1 MPLSL
6 AQLRQ
11 FVALA
16 DTGSVGGAARA
27 LGVSQPAATK
37 NLRALEAQLGVVLV
51 RRTTRGT
58 ELTKHG
64 QTFLLRARSACRE
77 IERGQAELADAVKQA
92 SGPIVLGASP
102 AAAAA
107 LLPGPLTLLRRDF
120 PVDIRIV
127 EGMPGATLPRVRDES
142 LDFALGP
149 SLRAPLA
156 GDLVAV
162 PLYPNEMAIVVRRQH
177 PLATARSLAD
187 LMDSEWITAGLGTAS
202 LVVDDMFVAAGLPAP
217 RWAIR
222 CESIPG
228 LIAITAQSDLIAT
241 VPRSLLALG
250 IADRLL
256 VPVRVREKMASSTMS
271 LFVKRDSP
279 PNAAASRLIRLIK
292 DEAKRLRARGRSG

>member
-16 DTGSVGGAARA
+16 DAGSVGGAARA

-37 NLRALEAQLGVVLV
+37 NLRALEVQLGVALV

-64 QTFLLRARSACRE
+64 QTFLVRARSACRE

-107 LLPGPLTLLRRDF
+107 LLPGPLALLRRDY

-127 EGMPGATLPRVRDES
+127 EGMPVATLPRVRDES

-149 SLRAPLA
+149 SLRAPMA
-156 GDLVAV
+156 GDVVAV
-162 PLYPNEMAIVVRRQH
+162 PLYPNEMAIVVRRNH
-177 PLATARSLAD
+177 PLAATRSLAD

-202 LVVDDMFVAAGLPAP
+202 LVVDDMFVAAGLPTP

-228 LIAITAQSDLIAT
+228 LIAITAKSDLIAT

-256 VPVRVREKMASSTMS
+256 VPIRVREKMASSTMS
-271 LFVKRDSP
+271 LFVKRGSP
-279 PNAAASRLIRLIK
+279 PNAAAGRLIRLIK
-292 DEAKRLRARGRSG
+292 DEAKRLRAVR

>member
-16 DTGSVGGAARA
+16 EAGSVGGAARA

-37 NLRALEAQLGVVLV
+37 SLRALEAQLGVALV
-51 RRTTRGT
+51 RRTARGT

-64 QTFLLRARSACRE
+64 HTFLLRARSACRE
-77 IERGQAELADAVKQA
+77 IERGQAELADAVKQV

-102 AAAAA
+102 ASAAA
-107 LLPGPLTLLRRDF
+107 LLPGPLKILRRDF

-127 EGMPGATLPRVRDES
+127 EGMPAALLPRVRDES

-149 SLRAPLA
+149 SVRAPLA
-156 GDLVAV
+156 SDLVAA
-162 PLYPNEMAIVVRRQH
+162 PLYPNEMAIVVRRGH
-177 PLATARSLAD
+177 PLAATRTLAD
-187 LMDSEWITAGLGTAS
+187 LLACEWITAGLGPAN
-202 LVVDDMFVAAGLPAP
+202 LVVDEMFTAAGLPTP
-217 RWAIR
+217 HWGIR

-241 VPRSLLALG
+241 VPKSLLALG

-256 VPVRVREKMASSTMS
+256 EPIRVREKMASSTMS
-271 LFVKRDSP
+271 LFTKRDSP
-279 PNAAASRLIRLIK
+279 PNAAASRLIRLIR
-292 DEAKRLRARGRSG
+292 DEAKRLRAAR

>member
-1 MPLSL
+1 MSLSL

-16 DTGSVGGAARA
+16 DAGSVGGAARA

-37 NLRALEAQLGVVLV
+37 SLRALETQLGVALV
-51 RRTTRGT
+51 RRTAKGT
-58 ELTKHG
+58 ELTRHG
-64 QTFLLRARSACRE
+64 HTFLLRARSACRE

-107 LLPGPLTLLRRDF
+107 LLPGPIKLLRRAC

-127 EGMPGATLPRVRDES
+127 EGMPVATLPRVRDES

-156 GDLVAV
+156 GDLVAS
-162 PLYPNEMAIVVRRQH
+162 PLYPNEMAIVVRRGH
-177 PLATARSLAD
+177 PLAAKRSLAD
-187 LMDSEWITAGLGTAS
+187 LMDCEWITAGLGTAS
-202 LVVDDMFVAAGLPAP
+202 LVVDDMFTAAGLPAP

-228 LIAITAQSDLIAT
+228 LIAITAKSDFIAT

-256 VPVRVREKMASSTMS
+256 EPVRVREKMASSTMS
-271 LFVKRDSP
+271 LFEKRDSP
-279 PNAAASRLIRLIK
+279 HGAATGRLIRLIK
-292 DEAKRLRARGRSG
+292 DEARRLRATR

>member
-1 MPLSL
+1 MSLSL

-16 DTGSVGGAARA
+16 EAGSVGGAARA

-37 NLRALEAQLGVVLV
+37 SLRALEAQLGVALV
-51 RRTTRGT
+51 RRTARGT

-64 QTFLLRARSACRE
+64 HTFLLRARSACRE
-77 IERGQAELADAVKQA
+77 IERGQAELADAVTQA

-107 LLPGPLTLLRRDF
+107 LLPGSLKLFRRDF

-127 EGMPGATLPRVRDES
+127 EGMPVATLPRVRDES

-149 SLRAPLA
+149 SMRASLA
-156 GDLVAV
+156 GDLVCV
-162 PLYPNEMAIVVRRQH
+162 PLYPNEMAIVVRRGH
-177 PLATARSLAD
+177 PLAATRSLAD
-187 LMDSEWITAGLGTAS
+187 LLDSEWITAGLGTAS
-202 LVVDDMFVAAGLPAP
+202 LVVDDMFTAAGFPTP
-217 RWAIR
+217 RWVIR

-241 VPRSLLALG
+241 IPKSLLALG

-256 VPVRVREKMASSTMS
+256 ETICVREKMASSTMS
-271 LFVKRDSP
+271 LFMKRDSP
-279 PNAAASRLIRLIK
+279 LNVAAGRLVRLIK
-292 DEAKRLRARGRSG
+292 VEARRQRATR

>member
-1 MPLSL
+1 MSLSL

-16 DTGSVGGAARA
+16 EVGSVGGAARA
-27 LGVSQPAATK
+27 LGISQPAATK
-37 NLRALEAQLGVVLV
+37 SLRALEAELGVVLV
-51 RRTTRGT
+51 RRTARGT

-77 IERGQAELADAVKQA
+77 IERGQAELAETGKQA

-107 LLPGPLTLLRRDF
+107 LLPGPLKLLRRDF
-120 PVDIRIV
+120 PVDVRIV
-127 EGMPGATLPRVRDES
+127 EGMPAATLPRVRDES

-149 SLRAPLA
+149 SLRASLA
-156 GDLVAV
+156 GDLIVL
-162 PLYPNEMAIVVRRQH
+162 PLYPNEMAIVVRRGH
-177 PLATARSLAD
+177 PLAATRSLAD
-187 LMDSEWITAGLGTAS
+187 LTDSEWITAGLGNAS
-202 LVVDDMFVAAGLPAP
+202 LVVDDMFTAAGLPTP

-241 VPRSLLALG
+241 IPKSLLALG

-256 VPVRVREKMASSTMS
+256 EPIRVREKMASSTMS
-271 LFVKRDSP
+271 LFIKRDSP
-279 PNAAASRLIRLIK
+279 LSATAGKLIRLIK
-292 DEAKRLRARGRSG
+292 DEAKRLRAAR

>member
-1 MPLSL
+1 MSLSL

-16 DTGSVGGAARA
+16 EVGSVGGAARA

-37 NLRALEAQLGVVLV
+37 SLRALEAELGVVLV
-51 RRTTRGT
+51 RRTARGT

-64 QTFLLRARSACRE
+64 HTFLLRARSACRE

-107 LLPGPLTLLRRDF
+107 LLPGPLKLFRRDF

-127 EGMPGATLPRVRDES
+127 EGMPVATLPRVRDES

-149 SLRAPLA
+149 SIRAPLA
-156 GDLVAV
+156 SDLVCA
-162 PLYPNEMAIVVRRQH
+162 PLYPNEMAIVVRRGH
-177 PLATARSLAD
+177 PLAATRSLAD
-187 LMDSEWITAGLGTAS
+187 LLDSEWITAGLGTAS
-202 LVVDDMFVAAGLPAP
+202 LVVDDMFAAAGLPTP

-250 IADRLL
+250 LADRLL
-256 VPVRVREKMASSTMS
+256 ETIHVREKMASSTMS
-271 LFVKRDSP
+271 LFLKRDSL
-279 PNAAASRLIRLIK
+279 PNAATGKLVRLIK
-292 DEAKRLRARGRSG
+292 DEAKRLRATR

>member
-16 DTGSVGGAARA
+16 EAGSVGGAARA

-37 NLRALEAQLGVVLV
+37 SLRALEAQLGAVLI
-51 RRTTRGT
+51 RRTARGT

-77 IERGQAELADAVKQA
+77 IDRGQAELADAMKQV
-92 SGPIVLGASP
+92 SGPVVLGASP
-102 AAAAA
+102 ASAAA
-107 LLPGPLTLLRRDF
+107 LLPGPLKLLRRDF
-120 PVDIRIV
+120 PVDIRII
-127 EGMPGATLPRVRDES
+127 EGMPTAMLPRVRDES

-149 SLRAPLA
+149 SLRTPLA
-156 GDLVAV
+156 SDLVAV
-162 PLYPNEMAIVVRRQH
+162 PLYPNEMAIVVRRGH
-177 PLATARSLAD
+177 PLAAARSLAD
-187 LMDSEWITAGLGTAS
+187 LTDSEWITAGLGTAS
-202 LVVDDMFVAAGLPAP
+202 LVVDDMFTAAGLPTP

-241 VPRSLLALG
+241 VPKSLLVLG

-256 VPVRVREKMASSTMS
+256 VQVRVREKMASSTMS
-271 LFVKRDSP
+271 LFIKRDSP
-279 PNAAASRLIRLIK
+279 PNAAAGRLIRLIK
-292 DEAKRLRARGRSG
+292 DEAKRLRVTR

>member
-1 MPLSL
+1 MSLSL

-16 DTGSVGGAARA
+16 DAGSVGGAARS

-37 NLRALEAQLGVVLV
+37 SLRALEAELGVALV

-64 QTFLLRARSACRE
+64 HTLLLRARSACRE
-77 IERGQAELADAVKQA
+77 VERGQAELADAVKQA
-92 SGPIVLGASP
+92 GGPIVLGASP

-107 LLPGPLTLLRRDF
+107 LLPGPLELLRREF

-127 EGMPGATLPRVRDES
+127 EGMPMATLPRVRDES

-149 SLRAPLA
+149 SLRTSLT

-162 PLYPNEMAIVVRRQH
+162 PLYPNEMAIVVRHGH
-177 PLATARSLAD
+177 PLAATRSLAD
-187 LMDSEWITAGLGTAS
+187 LLDSDWITAGLGTAS
-202 LVVDDMFVAAGLPAP
+202 LVVDDMFTAAGLPTP

-241 VPRSLLALG
+241 IPRSLLALG

-256 VPVRVREKMASSTMS
+256 EPIRVREKMASSTMS
-271 LFVKRDSP
+271 LFIKRDSP
-279 PNAAASRLIRLIK
+279 LNTAAGRLVRLIK
-292 DEAKRLRARGRSG
+292 DEAKRLRAAQ

>member
-1 MPLSL
+1 MTLSL
-6 AQLRQ
+6 AHLRQ

-16 DTGSVGGAARA
+16 ETGSVGGAARA

-37 NLRALEAQLGVVLV
+37 SLRALEALLGVVLV
-51 RRTTRGT
+51 RRTARGT

-64 QTFLLRARSACRE
+64 HTFLLRARSACRE

-102 AAAAA
+102 ASAAA
-107 LLPGPLTLLRRDF
+107 LLPGPLKLLRRDF

-127 EGMPGATLPRVRDES
+127 EGMPEATLPRVRDES

-162 PLYPNEMAIVVRRQH
+162 PLYPNEMAIVVRRGH
-177 PLATARSLAD
+177 PLAAKRSLAD
-187 LMDSEWITAGLGTAS
+187 LMDCEWITAGLGSAS
-202 LVVDDMFVAAGLPAP
+202 LVVDDMFAAAGLSTP
-217 RWAIR
+217 RWVIR

-228 LIAITAQSDLIAT
+228 LIAITAKSDFIAT
-241 VPRSLLALG
+241 VPKSLLALG

-256 VPVRVREKMASSTMS
+256 EPVRVRERMASSTMS
-271 LFVKRDSP
+271 LFMKRDSP
-279 PNAAASRLIRLIK
+279 HSAPAGRLIRLIK
-292 DEAKRLRARGRSG
+292 DEGKRLRATR

>member
-16 DTGSVGGAARA
+16 EAGSVGGAARA

-37 NLRALEAQLGVVLV
+37 SLRALEAELGVVLV
-51 RRTTRGT
+51 RRTARGT

-64 QTFLLRARSACRE
+64 HTFLLRARSACRE
-77 IERGQAELADAVKQA
+77 IERGQAELADAVNQG
-92 SGPIVLGASP
+92 SGPIVMGASP

-107 LLPGPLTLLRRDF
+107 LLPGPLKLLRRDF
-120 PVDIRIV
+120 SVDIRIV
-127 EGMPGATLPRVRDES
+127 EGMPAATLPRVRDES

-149 SLRAPLA
+149 SLRTSLA
-156 GDLVAV
+156 GDLVCV
-162 PLYPNEMAIVVRRQH
+162 PLCPFELAIVVRHGH
-177 PLATARSLAD
+177 PLAASRSLAD

-202 LVVDDMFVAAGLPAP
+202 LFVDDMFNAAGLPTP

-228 LIAITAQSDLIAT
+228 LIAITARSDLIAT
-241 VPRSLLALG
+241 IPKSLLTLG
-250 IADRLL
+250 LTDRLL
-256 VPVRVREKMASSTMS
+256 QPIPVREKMGSSTMS
-271 LFVKRDSP
+271 LFIKRDSAP
-279 PNAAASRLIRLIK
+279 TAAAAKLIRLIK
-292 DEAKRLRARGRSG
+292 DEAKRLRATR

>member
-6 AQLRQ
+6 SQLRQ

-16 DTGSVGGAARA
+16 EAGSVGGAARA
-27 LGVSQPAATK
+27 LGISQPAATK
-37 NLRALEAQLGVVLV
+37 SLRTLEAELGVALI
-51 RRTTRGT
+51 RRTARGT

-64 QTFLLRARSACRE
+64 HTFLLRARSACRE

-107 LLPGPLTLLRRDF
+107 LLPGPLKLLRRDS

-127 EGMPGATLPRVRDES
+127 EGMPAATLPRVRDES

-156 GDLVAV
+156 NDLVAV
-162 PLYPNEMAIVVRRQH
+162 PLYPNEMAIVVRRGH
-177 PLATARSLAD
+177 PLAARRSLAD
-187 LMDSEWITAGLGTAS
+187 LLDSEWITAGLGTAS
-202 LVVDDMFVAAGLPAP
+202 LVVDDMFTAAGLPTP

-241 VPRSLLALG
+241 IPKSLLALG

-256 VPVRVREKMASSTMS
+256 EPIRVREKMASSTMS
-271 LFVKRDSP
+271 LFIKRDSP
-279 PNAAASRLIRLIK
+279 ASAAAGKLIRLIK
-292 DEAKRLRARGRSG
+292 EEATRLRAAR

>member
-6 AQLRQ
+6 SQLRQ

-16 DTGSVGGAARA
+16 DAGSVGAAARA

-37 NLRALEAQLGVVLV
+37 SLRALEAQLGVALI
-51 RRTTRGT
+51 RRTARGT

-77 IERGQAELADAVKQA
+77 IERGQAELADAVKQVG
-92 SGPIVLGASP
+92 GPVVLGASP

-107 LLPGPLTLLRRDF
+107 LLPGPLKVLRRDS
-120 PVDIRIV
+120 PAEVRIV
-127 EGMPGATLPRVRDES
+127 EGMPVALLPRVRDGS

-149 SLRAPLA
+149 SLRTPLA
-156 GDLVAV
+156 SDLLAL
-162 PLYPNEMAIVVRRQH
+162 PLYPNEMAIVVRRGH
-177 PLATARSLAD
+177 PLAAKRSLAD
-187 LMDSEWITAGLGTAS
+187 LVDSEWITAGLGSAS
-202 LVVDDMFVAAGLPAP
+202 LVVDDMFTAAGLPAP

-228 LIAITAQSDLIAT
+228 LIAITARSDLIAT
-241 VPRSLLALG
+241 IPRSLIALG

-256 VPVRVREKMASSTMS
+256 EPIRVREKMASSTMC
-271 LFVKRDSP
+271 LFVQRDSP
-279 PNAAASRLIRLIK
+279 PNATAGRLVRLIK
-292 DEAKRLRARGRSG
+292 DEAKRLRAAR

>member
-16 DTGSVGGAARA
+16 EAGSVGGAARA
-27 LGVSQPAATK
+27 LGISQPAATK
-37 NLRALEAQLGVVLV
+37 SLRALEAQLGAVLI
-51 RRTTRGT
+51 RRTARGT

-77 IERGQAELADAVKQA
+77 IDRGQAELADAVKQV
-92 SGPIVLGASP
+92 SGPVVLGASP
-102 AAAAA
+102 ASAAA
-107 LLPGPLTLLRRDF
+107 LLPGPLKLLRRDF
-120 PVDIRIV
+120 PVDIRII
-127 EGMPGATLPRVRDES
+127 EGMPAAMLPRVRDES

-149 SLRAPLA
+149 SLRTPLA
-156 GDLVAV
+156 SDLVAV
-162 PLYPNEMAIVVRRQH
+162 PLYPNQMVIVVRRGH
-177 PLATARSLAD
+177 PLAAARSLAD

-202 LVVDDMFVAAGLPAP
+202 LVVDDMFTAAGLPTP

-241 VPRSLLALG
+241 VPKSLLVLG

-256 VPVRVREKMASSTMS
+256 EQVRVREKLASSTMS
-271 LFVKRDSP
+271 LFMKRDLP
-279 PNAAASRLIRLIK
+279 LNAAASKLVRLIK
-292 DEAKRLRARGRSG
+292 DEAKRLRAAS

>member
-1 MPLSL
+1 MSLSL

-16 DTGSVGGAARA
+16 DAGSVGGAARA

-37 NLRALEAQLGVVLV
+37 SLRALEAQLGVALV
-51 RRTTRGT
+51 RRTARGT

-64 QTFLLRARSACRE
+64 QMFLLRARSACRE
-77 IERGQAELADAVKQA
+77 IERGQDELADAVKQA
-92 SGPIVLGASP
+92 SGPLVLGASP

-107 LLPGPLTLLRRDF
+107 LLPGPLKLLRRDF

-127 EGMPGATLPRVRDES
+127 EGMPVATLPRVRDES

-156 GDLVAV
+156 GELVSV
-162 PLYPNEMAIVVRRQH
+162 PLYPNEMAIVVRRGH
-177 PLATARSLAD
+177 PLASKRSLTD
-187 LMDSEWITAGLGTAS
+187 LIDSEWITAGLGTAS
-202 LVVDDMFVAAGLPAP
+202 LVVDDMFTAAGLPTP

-228 LIAITAQSDLIAT
+228 LIAITAKSDFIAT
-241 VPRSLLALG
+241 FPRSLLALG

-256 VPVRVREKMASSTMS
+256 ESVRVREKMASSTMS
-271 LFVKRDSP
+271 LFMKRDSP
-279 PNAAASRLIRLIK
+279 HSAAASRLIRLIK
-292 DEAKRLRARGRSG
+292 DEAKRLRAAR

>member
-1 MPLSL
+1 MSLSL

-16 DTGSVGGAARA
+16 EVGSVGGAARS
-27 LGVSQPAATK
+27 LGVSQPAVTK
-37 NLRALEAQLGVVLV
+37 SLRALEGELGVVLV
-51 RRTTRGT
+51 RRTARGT

-107 LLPGPLTLLRRDF
+107 LLPGPLKHLRRDF
-120 PVDIRIV
+120 PVDVRIV
-127 EGMPGATLPRVRDES
+127 EGMPVATLPRVRDES

-149 SLRAPLA
+149 ALRTPLA
-156 GDLVAV
+156 SDLVAT
-162 PLYPNEMAIVVRRQH
+162 PLYPNEMAIVVRHGH
-177 PLATARSLAD
+177 PLAATRSLAD

-202 LVVDDMFVAAGLPAP
+202 LVVDDMFTAAGLPTP
-217 RWAIR
+217 RWVIR

-241 VPRSLLALG
+241 VPKSLLALG

-256 VPVRVREKMASSTMS
+256 EPIRVREKMASSMMS
-271 LFVKRDSP
+271 LFTKRDSP
-279 PNAAASRLIRLIK
+279 LSAAAGRLVRLIK
-292 DEAKRLRARGRSG
+292 EEAKRLRATR

>member
-6 AQLRQ
+6 SQLRQ

-16 DTGSVGGAARA
+16 DAGSVGAAARA

-37 NLRALEAQLGVVLV
+37 SLRALEAQLGVALI
-51 RRTTRGT
+51 RRTARGT

-77 IERGQAELADAVKQA
+77 IERGQAELADAVKQV
-92 SGPIVLGASP
+92 SGPVVLGASP

-107 LLPGPLTLLRRDF
+107 LLPGPLKVLRRDS
-120 PVDIRIV
+120 PAEVRIV
-127 EGMPGATLPRVRDES
+127 EGMPVALLPRVRDGS

-149 SLRAPLA
+149 SLRTPLA
-156 GDLVAV
+156 SDLLAL
-162 PLYPNEMAIVVRRQH
+162 PLYPNEMAIVVRRGH
-177 PLATARSLAD
+177 PLAAKRSLAD
-187 LMDSEWITAGLGTAS
+187 LVDSEWITAGLGSAS
-202 LVVDDMFVAAGLPAP
+202 LVVDDMFTAAGLPTP

-228 LIAITAQSDLIAT
+228 LIAITARSDLIAT
-241 VPRSLLALG
+241 IPRSLIALG

-256 VPVRVREKMASSTMS
+256 EPIRVREKMASSTMC
-271 LFVKRDSP
+271 LFVQRDSP
-279 PNAAASRLIRLIK
+279 PNATAGRLVRLIK
-292 DEAKRLRARGRSG
+292 DEAKRLRAAR

>member
-16 DTGSVGGAARA
+16 EAGSVGGAARA

-37 NLRALEAQLGVVLV
+37 SLRALEAQLGAVLI
-51 RRTTRGT
+51 RRTARGT

-77 IERGQAELADAVKQA
+77 IDRGQAELADAMKQV
-92 SGPIVLGASP
+92 SGPVVLGASP
-102 AAAAA
+102 ASAAA
-107 LLPGPLTLLRRDF
+107 LLPGPLKLLRRDF
-120 PVDIRIV
+120 PVDIRII
-127 EGMPGATLPRVRDES
+127 EGMPTAMLPRVRDES

-149 SLRAPLA
+149 SLRTPLA
-156 GDLVAV
+156 SDLVAV
-162 PLYPNEMAIVVRRQH
+162 PLYPNEMAIVVRRGH
-177 PLATARSLAD
+177 PLAAARSLAD
-187 LMDSEWITAGLGTAS
+187 LTDSEWITAGLGTAS
-202 LVVDDMFVAAGLPAP
+202 LVVDDMFTAAGLPTP

-241 VPRSLLALG
+241 VPKSLLVLG

-256 VPVRVREKMASSTMS
+256 VQVRVREKMASSTMS
-271 LFVKRDSP
+271 LFMKRDLP
-279 PNAAASRLIRLIK
+279 LNAAAGRLVRLIK
-292 DEAKRLRARGRSG
+292 DEAKRLRATR

>member
-1 MPLSL
+1 MSLSL

-16 DTGSVGGAARA
+16 ETGSVGAAARA

-37 NLRALEAQLGVVLV
+37 SLRALEAQLGVVLV
-51 RRTTRGT
+51 RRTSRGT

-64 QTFLLRARSACRE
+64 HTFLLRARSACRE

-107 LLPGPLTLLRRDF
+107 LLPGPLKLLRRHS
-120 PVDIRIV
+120 PVEIRII
-127 EGMPGATLPRVRDES
+127 EGMPAATLPRVRDES

-149 SLRAPLA
+149 SLRAPLS

-162 PLYPNEMAIVVRRQH
+162 PLYPNEMAIVVRRGH
-177 PLATARSLAD
+177 PLAASRSLAD
-187 LMDSEWITAGLGTAS
+187 LMNAEWITAGLGTAS
-202 LVVDDMFVAAGLPAP
+202 LVVDDMFTAAGLPTP
-217 RWAIR
+217 RWVIR

-228 LIAITAQSDLIAT
+228 LIAITARSDLIAT
-241 VPRSLLALG
+241 VPKSLLVLG
-250 IADRLL
+250 IADSLL
-256 VPVRVREKMASSTMS
+256 EPVRVREKMASSTMS

-279 PNAAASRLIRLIK
+279 HSAAAGRLIRLIK
-292 DEAKRLRARGRSG
+292 EEAKRLRAAR

>member
-6 AQLRQ
+6 SQLRQ

-16 DTGSVGGAARA
+16 EAGSVGGAARA
-27 LGVSQPAATK
+27 LGISQPAATK
-37 NLRALEAQLGVVLV
+37 SLRTLEAELGVALI
-51 RRTTRGT
+51 RRTARGT

-64 QTFLLRARSACRE
+64 HTFLLRARSACRE

-107 LLPGPLTLLRRDF
+107 LLPGPLKLLRRDS

-127 EGMPGATLPRVRDES
+127 EGMPAATLPRVRDES

-156 GDLVAV
+156 NDLVAV
-162 PLYPNEMAIVVRRQH
+162 PLYPNEMAIVVRRGH
-177 PLATARSLAD
+177 PLAATRSLAD
-187 LMDSEWITAGLGTAS
+187 LTDSEWITAGLGTAS
-202 LVVDDMFVAAGLPAP
+202 LVVDDMFTAAGLPTP

-256 VPVRVREKMASSTMS
+256 EPIRVREKMASSTMS
-271 LFVKRDSP
+271 LFIKRDSP
-279 PNAAASRLIRLIK
+279 ASAAAGKLIRLIK
-292 DEAKRLRARGRSG
+292 EEAKRLRAAR